1 MITAPREP
9 LGPDMPAVRKIHVPT
24 KTGILLVFV
33 AFLFVA
39 GRSEA
44 ASIEIVA
51 LGTSNTYGDGVARQ
65 DTYPAQ
71 LETLLRAKGVDAR
84 VINAG
89 VDSETSARMV
99 ARLESAVPSGSRLV
113 LIELHQNNEIRGG
126 TSGQTS
132 QNLAAI
138 KAWLQARKIKY
149 IDVSTIMAGYVM
161 AGRSSPLKMPDGRH
175 LNRDGYA
182 RVANAVL
189 PQVMVAIRK

>member
-1 MITAPREP
+1 MSAIA
-9 LGPDMPAVRKIHVPT
+9 KIHVSV
-24 KTGILLVFV
+24 KTRLLLVV
-33 AFLFVA
+33 LALLFVA

-44 ASIEIVA
+44 ASVEIVA

-71 LETLLRAKGVDAR
+71 LEALLRAKGIDAQ

-113 LIELHQNNEIRGG
+113 LIEIHRNNEIRGG
-126 TSGQTS
+126 TSGQTR

-149 IDVSTIMAGYVM
+149 IDVSTIMASYVM

-182 RVANAVL
+182 RVANVVL
-189 PQVMVAIRK
+189 PQVMAAIRK